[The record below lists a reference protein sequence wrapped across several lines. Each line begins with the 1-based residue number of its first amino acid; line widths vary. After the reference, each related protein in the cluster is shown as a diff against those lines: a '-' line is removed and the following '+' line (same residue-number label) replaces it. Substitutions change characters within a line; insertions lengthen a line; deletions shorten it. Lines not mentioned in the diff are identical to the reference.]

1 MANGKNRPFMY
12 NIDMISLFIQKTVI
26 KVAILTT
33 VIIIR

>member
-1 MANGKNRPFMY
+1 
-12 NIDMISLFIQKTVI
+12 MISLFIQKTVI